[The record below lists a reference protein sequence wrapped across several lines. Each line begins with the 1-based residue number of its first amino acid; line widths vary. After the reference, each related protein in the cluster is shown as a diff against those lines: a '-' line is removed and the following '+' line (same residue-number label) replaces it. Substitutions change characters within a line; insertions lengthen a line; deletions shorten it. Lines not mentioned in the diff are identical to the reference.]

1 MSTAELARTSAPTP
15 ASGDRRTLPRPNP
28 RRVLALLAAFALV
41 LTAVWATVDL
51 RLNIATVVDSA
62 DNAADF
68 LSRTLPL
75 DFPPVAQLLSSIG
88 TTLAIVICAT
98 LLAAL
103 LSVPIAV
110 LGASNTAPHV
120 LGRHGARAL
129 IVASRAVPDVVLAI
143 LFFRIFGFGG
153 LTGVLAMGL
162 HSVGMVGK
170 LYADAI
176 EQIDEGPRTA
186 IRAAGGSRL
195 QELFGGVI
203 PQVLPSF
210 VATSLHR
217 LDINLRV
224 SVVLG
229 FVGVA
234 GLGQDIANALR
245 TLDYQRGIALALVV
259 FALCVLMELLSGAI
273 RTRLMNTGGERPR
286 SRTFALVT
294 GRSRRAGSRRA
305 GSRRATDFPPGSAT
319 QESCVRA
326 RTARISHP
334 WTPARLRKLAYWFIT
349 VLVVVASTWQLGLT
363 PEQFARG
370 FREFWPT
377 LAQFW
382 PPETGAMLPTLLAEL
397 LVTVEI
403 ALAATLIGAVLSL
416 PIGAL
421 AAANVAP
428 RPGIARAFRGAV
440 LMIRGVPELV
450 LAIIFVVITGLGPVA
465 GACALGVGSVGLLG
479 KLVAD
484 SVEEVDRD
492 VEQALRATGAT
503 RLQVFFSAT
512 LPQAAPAVVGHLL
525 YQLDTN
531 IRSATLL
538 GLVGAGGIGYY
549 LLNASRVLEFGV
561 VTTVLLLTFAVVML
575 VELLALW
582 WRRMLPGGTTA
593 R

>member
-1 MSTAELARTSAPTP
+1 MEMTRNPRKRSA
-15 ASGDRRTLPRPNP
+15 ADGRRTLPRPSP
-28 RRVLALLAAFALV
+28 QGGAAVFVASGV
-41 LTAVWATVDL
+41 VAAAVWAILDL
-51 RLNIATVVDSA
+51 RLNAATMLDSA
-62 DNAADF
+62 GNAADF

-75 DFPPVAQLLSSIG
+75 DFPPIGQLLASVG
-88 TTLAIVICAT
+88 TTLSIVICAT
-98 LLAAL
+98 LLASL
-103 LSVPIAV
+103 VGVPVAV
-110 LGASNTAPHV
+110 FGASNTTPHV
-120 LGRHGARAL
+120 TARYGARAV
-129 IVASRAVPDVVLAI
+129 IVLWRAIPDVVLAI

-162 HSVGMVGK
+162 HSIGMIGK
-170 LYADAI
+170 LYSDAV

-186 IRAAGGSRL
+186 IRAAGGSRV
-195 QELFGGVI
+195 QELVSGVL

-259 FALCVLMELLSGAI
+259 FVLCVLMELLSGAI
-273 RTRLMNTGGERPR
+273 RGRLMNTDSARQR
-286 SRTFALVT
+286 SRAPGIAT
-294 GRSRRAGSRRA
+294 GRV
-305 GSRRATDFPPGSAT
+305 PGLST
-319 QESCVRA
+319 SSGTTRDSVRTEGT
-326 RTARISHP
+326 RPGRISHP
-334 WTPARLRKLAYWFIT
+334 WTAARLRTSAYWMVT
-349 VLVVVASTWQLGLT
+349 GLVLAASVWGLGLS

-370 FREFWPT
+370 IGEIGPT
-377 LAQFW
+377 LALFW
-382 PPETGAMLPTLLAEL
+382 PPATGGIMPVLLSEL

-403 ALAATLIGAVLSL
+403 ALAATLIGGVLAL
-416 PIGAL
+416 PVGAL
-421 AAANVAP
+421 AAGNVAP
-428 RPGIARAFRGAV
+428 RPGLARAFRGVV
-440 LMIRGVPELV
+440 LVIRGVPELV
-450 LAIIFVVITGLGPVA
+450 LAIVFVVITGLGPVA

-484 SVEEVDRD
+484 SLEEVDRG
-492 VEQALRATGAT
+492 VEQALRATGAG
-503 RLQVFFSAT
+503 RVQVFFSAT
-512 LPQAAPAVVGHLL
+512 LPQAAPAIVSHLL

-549 LLNASRVLEFGV
+549 LLNASRVLEFDV

-582 WRRMLPGGTTA
+582 WRRVLSGAAAG
-593 R
+593 RR

>member
-1 MSTAELARTSAPTP
+1 MTRTSAATP
-15 ASGDRRTLPRPNP
+15 AAGDRRTLPRPSP
-28 RRVLALLAAFALV
+28 GGGLALLVALALV
-41 LTAVWATVDL
+41 LTAVWTLVDL
-51 RLNIATVVDSA
+51 RLNAATVIDSFG
-62 DNAADF
+62 NAADF

-75 DFPPVAQLLSSIG
+75 DFPPAGQLLTSIG

-103 LSVPIAV
+103 LSAPIAV
-110 LGASNTAPHV
+110 LGASNTTPHA

-162 HSVGMVGK
+162 HSIGMVGK

-195 QELFGGVI
+195 QELLGGVL

-234 GLGQDIANALR
+234 GLGQEIANALR

-259 FALCVLMELLSGAI
+259 FALCVLMELLSGSI
-273 RTRLMNTGGERPR
+273 RRRLMNTGGERSRNRALDFAARRFRR
-286 SRTFALVT
+286 SPSTASASAPLGGRTASGL
-294 GRSRRAGSRRA
+294 
-305 GSRRATDFPPGSAT
+305 RAT
-319 QESCVRA
+319 A

-334 WTPARLRKLAYWFIT
+334 WTPARLRKFSYWIIT
-349 VLVVVASTWQLGLT
+349 AAVIAASVRGLGLT

-370 FREFWPT
+370 FRELWPT

-382 PPETGAMLPTLLAEL
+382 PPETGAVLPTLLAEL
-397 LVTVEI
+397 WVTIQI
-403 ALAATLIGAVLSL
+403 ALAATLIGAVLSV

-428 RPGIARAFRGAV
+428 NPGTARLFRGVV
-440 LMIRGVPELV
+440 LVVRGIPELV
-450 LAIIFVVITGLGPVA
+450 LAIIFVVVTGLGPVA

-484 SVEEVDRD
+484 SLEEVDRG
-492 VEQALRATGAT
+492 VEQALRATGAGGW
-503 RLQVFFSAT
+503 QVFFSAT
-512 LPQAAPAVVGHLL
+512 LPQVAPAVVGHLL

-561 VTTVLLLTFAVVML
+561 VTTVLLLTFAAVMV

-582 WRRMLPGGTTA
+582 WRRVLPGGIAA